1 MVSSVLDNVTK
12 PYSFFESW
20 AYDRVIAPA
29 VLSMAAQS
37 EQDLVSRFPQN
48 AHVLD
53 VGCGGG
59 HMLEFIATRRPD
71 LTLTGVD
78 LSPDQVR
85 RARRRLERF
94 GDRVQIHEG
103 SALDLPFKNSSFDG
117 VYSLAS
123 IKHWPDQLQGL
134 QECQRVL
141 RSGGRLIVIEA
152 DRGCRTDDVK
162 AFISDWKVPG
172 ALSVLPLIIYRTW
185 VAGHSLDLEDAR
197 QLLNRLSLENASAER
212 TPGAPGLKMEGVK
225 A

>member
-1 MVSSVLDNVTK
+1 MVTSVLDNVTK

-20 AYDRVIAPA
+20 AFDRVIAPA
-29 VLSMAAQS
+29 VLSMAADS
-37 EQDLVSRFPQN
+37 EQDIVSRFPQN
-48 AHVLD
+48 ARVLD

-85 RARRRLERF
+85 RARRRVARF

-103 SALDLPFKNSSFDG
+103 SALDLPFQNNSFDG
-117 VYSLAS
+117 VYSMAS

-134 QECQRVL
+134 QECRRVMH
-141 RSGGRLIVIEA
+141 SGGNLIVIEA

-162 AFISDWKVPG
+162 AFIRGWKVPG
-172 ALSVLPLIIYRTW
+172 VLSILPLVIYRTW
-185 VAGHSLDLEDAR
+185 VAGHSLDLDDAR
-197 QLLNRLSLENASAER
+197 QLLSRLNLAEASVER
-212 TPGAPGLKMEGVK
+212 IQGAPGLKMEGVK